1 MLSAFSSVST
11 SIVSSIVVG
20 IRALLNIQYLTG
32 TLYTEIMFNK
42 FFNAQPTNLCNCF
55 FNVCTDI
62 ETMCVQSLRCSHLIL
77 ACRESLEDRDKGVTL
92 KKIRISRRNFF

>member
-1 MLSAFSSVST
+1 MT
-11 SIVSSIVVG
+11 G
-20 IRALLNIQYLTG
+20 YRLLVTWTVFIFGVTKSGLVQYLTG

-77 ACRESLEDRDKGVTL
+77 ACRESLEDGEC
-92 KKIRISRRNFF
+92 FFGQIA